1 MVTVHCEGY
10 DIKVFSSMYMDY
22 GLEITRAGETLY
34 YNPHCLSCESYGCDY
49 GDDGDDEP
57 IPWTKKEWEE
67 RLEWEAGE
75 LIDCFV
81 PMFEQEG

>member
-1 MVTVHCEGY
+1 MW
-10 DIKVFSSMYMDY
+10 
-22 GLEITRAGETLY
+22 ETLY

-57 IPWTKKEWEE
+57 IPGLKRVGRKA
-67 RLEWEAGE
+67 RMGSGE